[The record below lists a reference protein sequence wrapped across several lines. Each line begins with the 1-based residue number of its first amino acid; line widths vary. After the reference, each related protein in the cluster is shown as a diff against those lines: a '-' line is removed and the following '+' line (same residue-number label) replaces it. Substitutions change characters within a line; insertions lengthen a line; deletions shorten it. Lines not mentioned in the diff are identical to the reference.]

1 MKKFKKEMWGY
12 IFLIPWF
19 AFFAV
24 FTAYPFCFGIYV
36 SFTNYTLGAQDFIGL
51 KNYKDIF
58 FDPAFFKSVVATFEY
73 VLLILPS
80 TVIVSLWVS
89 KVLQY
94 RGPKMNAFTKV
105 AFYLPTVTSQVALVI
120 VWQFLFAPSFG
131 FIASLFV
138 KAGLQPIS
146 WFDNANYAIPMI
158 SFLVVAISLGQP
170 IILYTAAINGIPE
183 SYFEAA
189 EIDGAKRNQVFF
201 KITLPLLQATTTFI
215 IITSTIALM
224 QIFVVPYLM
233 TGGGPEYR
241 TSSLL
246 LMIYRAAFGLNKFGY
261 ASAIGVIFFVITG
274 ILAAVQFKMMKRENI
289 EY

>member
-12 IFLIPWF
+12 IFLLPWF

-51 KNYKDIF
+51 QNFKDILV
-58 FDPAFFKSVVATFEY
+58 DAAFFKSVLATFY
-73 VLLILPS
+73 YLILIAPGII
-80 TVIVSLWVS
+80 IVALWIS

-120 VWQFLFAPSFG
+120 VWNFLFAPSFG
-131 FIASLFV
+131 LIASIFIN
-138 KAGLQPIS
+138 AGLPPIS
-146 WFDNANYAIPMI
+146 WFDNASLAIPMI
-158 SFLVVAISLGQP
+158 SFLVLAISLGQP
-170 IILYTAAINGIPE
+170 IILYTAAINGIPD

-201 KITLPLLQATTTFI
+201 KITLPLLRATTTFI

-233 TGGGPEYR
+233 TGGGPEHR

-246 LMIYRAAFGLNKFGY
+246 LMIYRAAFALNKFGY
-261 ASAIGVIFFVITG
+261 ASAIGVVFFMITAV
-274 ILAAVQFKMMKRENI
+274 LAALQFKLMKRENI